1 MRHYRRSGKNES
13 KTKSYDGKKAQIPF
27 LFLKHQELLREKVVI
42 FKEVEFRDLE

>member
-27 LFLKHQELLREKVVI
+27 LKHQESLREKLVI